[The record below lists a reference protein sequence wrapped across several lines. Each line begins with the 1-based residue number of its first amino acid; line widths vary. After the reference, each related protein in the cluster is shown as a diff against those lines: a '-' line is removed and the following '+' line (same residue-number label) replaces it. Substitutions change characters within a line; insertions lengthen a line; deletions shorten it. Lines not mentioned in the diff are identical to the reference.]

1 MQNALILCIKQNL
14 KLKKKAKKWSLK
26 KIFPRFRDFSTKLVL
41 NHSPLNTD
49 FA

>member
-1 MQNALILCIKQNL
+1 MQNALILCIKQNF

-26 KIFPRFRDFSTKLVL
+26 KIFPRFRDFSTKVVL